1 MGLLVIPHLHP
12 QGGFDA
18 LNDLAPVASVATV
31 PMVLAVSN
39 ASGFN
44 DLKTMLAHMR
54 QNPGKVNLGSGGPG
68 TTAHLAQ
75 ALFLNLANVQGTLV
89 QYRGTGPALIDVIAG
104 TIEGIIDQTVTLM
117 PLHAD
122 KRARAIAVSAPQRL
136 PRLPDV
142 PTFAEAGL
150 PQFDLRIW
158 NGLVAPK
165 GTPRAA
171 LDRLAA
177 AVSQVMDSPEYVERV
192 EKQFASE
199 IPSTADRPRWV
210 PAPSGARRLAGGR
223 SGQVNRYSGQVRRAL
238 RSTFGEGPTECRC
251 SDPSPSGGWWSA
263 PRTGSP
269 RHRPE
274 RRSPA
279 ADSARNGWRSPLD
292 LHPKTRAHIGPV
304 VPQRFVLGTA
314 VVPEGDGVRAP
325 AKPAGP
331 LVATDV
337 PVKE

>member
-1 MGLLVIPHLHP
+1 MIRILFIALCAALLPGLSSAQSFPSRQITIIVGVAPGGTLDALARQIAQGIAPILKQPVVVENLAGAGGLVGFQRLKRSEPDGHTLNFSNMGLLVIPHLHP

-54 QNPGKVNLGSGGPG
+54 QNPCKVNLGSGGPG

-199 IPSTADRPRWV
+199 IPSAADRGPD
-210 PAPSGARRLAGGR
+210 GFRRL
-223 SGQVNRYSGQVRRAL
+223 L
-238 RSTFGEGPTECRC
+238 
-251 SDPSPSGGWWSA
+251 
-263 PRTGSP
+263 
-269 RHRPE
+269 E
-274 RRSPA
+274 RDATRV
-279 ADSARNGWRSPLD
+279 ADLVKS
-292 LHPKTRAHIGPV
+292 IGI
-304 VPQRFVLGTA
+304 QG
-314 VVPEGDGVRAP
+314 
-325 AKPAGP
+325 K
-331 LVATDV
+331 
-337 PVKE
+337 

>member
-1 MGLLVIPHLHP
+1 MIRILFIALCAALLPGLSAAQSFPSRQITIIVGVAPGGTLDALARQIAQGIAPILKQPVVVENLAGAGGLVGFQRLKRSEPDGHTLNFSNMGLLVIPHLHP

-199 IPSTADRPRWV
+199 IPSAADRGPD
-210 PAPSGARRLAGGR
+210 GFRRL
-223 SGQVNRYSGQVRRAL
+223 L
-238 RSTFGEGPTECRC
+238 
-251 SDPSPSGGWWSA
+251 
-263 PRTGSP
+263 
-269 RHRPE
+269 E
-274 RRSPA
+274 RDASRV
-279 ADSARNGWRSPLD
+279 ADLVKS
-292 LHPKTRAHIGPV
+292 IGT
-304 VPQRFVLGTA
+304 QG
-314 VVPEGDGVRAP
+314 
-325 AKPAGP
+325 K
-331 LVATDV
+331 
-337 PVKE
+337 

>member
-1 MGLLVIPHLHP
+1 MIRILFIALCAALLPGLSAAQSFPSRQITIIVGVAPGGTLDALARQIAQGIAPILKQPVVVENLAGAGGLVGFQRLKRSEPDGHTLNFSNMGLLVIPHLHP

-199 IPSTADRPRWV
+199 IPSAADRGPD
-210 PAPSGARRLAGGR
+210 GFRRLM
-223 SGQVNRYSGQVRRAL
+223 
-238 RSTFGEGPTECRC
+238 
-251 SDPSPSGGWWSA
+251 
-263 PRTGSP
+263 
-269 RHRPE
+269 E
-274 RRSPA
+274 RDATRV
-279 ADSARNGWRSPLD
+279 ADLVKS
-292 LHPKTRAHIGPV
+292 IGI
-304 VPQRFVLGTA
+304 RG
-314 VVPEGDGVRAP
+314 
-325 AKPAGP
+325 K
-331 LVATDV
+331 
-337 PVKE
+337 

>member
-1 MGLLVIPHLHP
+1 MIRILFIALCAALLPGLSAAQSFPSRQITIIVGVAPGGTLDALARQIAQGIAPILKQPVVVENLAGAGGLVGFQRLKRSEPDGHTLNFSNMGLLVIPHLHP

-158 NGLVAPK
+158 NGLEAPK

-199 IPSTADRPRWV
+199 IPSAADRGPD
-210 PAPSGARRLAGGR
+210 GFRRL
-223 SGQVNRYSGQVRRAL
+223 L
-238 RSTFGEGPTECRC
+238 
-251 SDPSPSGGWWSA
+251 
-263 PRTGSP
+263 
-269 RHRPE
+269 E
-274 RRSPA
+274 RDASRV
-279 ADSARNGWRSPLD
+279 ADLVKS
-292 LHPKTRAHIGPV
+292 IGI
-304 VPQRFVLGTA
+304 QG
-314 VVPEGDGVRAP
+314 
-325 AKPAGP
+325 K
-331 LVATDV
+331 
-337 PVKE
+337 

>member
-1 MGLLVIPHLHP
+1 VIRTLLAALLVAMLPGLSAAQTFPTRQITIIVGVAPGGTLDALARQIAQGISPILKQPVVVENLAGAGGLVGFQRLKRSEPDGHTLNFSNMGLLVIPHLHP
-12 QGGFDA
+12 QGGFDP

-39 ASGFN
+39 ASGFT
-44 DLKTMLAHMR
+44 DLKSMLAHMR
-54 QNPGKVNLGSGGPG
+54 QNPGKINLGSGGPG

-75 ALFLNLANVQGTLV
+75 AHFLSLAKVEGTLV

-122 KRARAIAVSAPQRL
+122 KRARAIAVSAPQRVA
-136 PRLPDV
+136 RMPDV

-171 LDRLAA
+171 LERLAA
-177 AVSQVMDSPEYVERV
+177 AVSQVMDSPEYVDRV

-199 IPSTADRPRWV
+199 IPSAADRGPD
-210 PAPSGARRLAGGR
+210 GFRRLLEKDAAR
-223 SGQVNRYSGQVRRAL
+223 VADL
-238 RSTFGEGPTECRC
+238 IK
-251 SDPSPSGGWWSA
+251 A
-263 PRTGSP
+263 TGLQ
-269 RHRPE
+269 
-274 RRSPA
+274 
-279 ADSARNGWRSPLD
+279 G
-292 LHPKTRAHIGPV
+292 K
-304 VPQRFVLGTA
+304 
-314 VVPEGDGVRAP
+314 
-325 AKPAGP
+325 
-331 LVATDV
+331 
-337 PVKE
+337 

>member
-1 MGLLVIPHLHP
+1 MIRILFIALCAALLPGLSSAQSFPSRQITIIVGVAPGGTLDALARQIAQGIAPILKQPVVVENLAGAGGLVGFQRLKRSEPDGHTLNFSNMGLLVIPHLHP

-199 IPSTADRPRWV
+199 IPSAADRGPE
-210 PAPSGARRLAGGR
+210 GFRRL
-223 SGQVNRYSGQVRRAL
+223 L
-238 RSTFGEGPTECRC
+238 
-251 SDPSPSGGWWSA
+251 
-263 PRTGSP
+263 
-269 RHRPE
+269 E
-274 RRSPA
+274 RDATRV
-279 ADSARNGWRSPLD
+279 ADLVKS
-292 LHPKTRAHIGPV
+292 IGI
-304 VPQRFVLGTA
+304 QG
-314 VVPEGDGVRAP
+314 
-325 AKPAGP
+325 K
-331 LVATDV
+331 
-337 PVKE
+337 

>member
-1 MGLLVIPHLHP
+1 MIRILFIALCAALLPGLSAAQSFPSRQITIIVGVAPGGTLDALARQIAQGIAPILKQPVVVENLAGAGGLVGFQRLKRSEPDGHTLNFSNMGLLVIPHLHP

-199 IPSTADRPRWV
+199 IPSAADRGPD
-210 PAPSGARRLAGGR
+210 GFRRL
-223 SGQVNRYSGQVRRAL
+223 L
-238 RSTFGEGPTECRC
+238 
-251 SDPSPSGGWWSA
+251 
-263 PRTGSP
+263 
-269 RHRPE
+269 E
-274 RRSPA
+274 RDASRV
-279 ADSARNGWRSPLD
+279 ADLVKS
-292 LHPKTRAHIGPV
+292 IGI
-304 VPQRFVLGTA
+304 QG
-314 VVPEGDGVRAP
+314 
-325 AKPAGP
+325 K
-331 LVATDV
+331 
-337 PVKE
+337 

>member
-1 MGLLVIPHLHP
+1 MIRMFLIALLAALLPALSSAQTFPSRQITIIVGVAPGGTLDALARQIAQGIAPILKQPVVVENLAGAGGLVGFQRLKRSDPDGHTLNFSNMGLLVIPHLHP
-12 QGGFDA
+12 QGGFDP

-39 ASGFN
+39 ASGFT
-44 DLKTMLAHMR
+44 DLNAMLAHMR

-122 KRARAIAVSAPQRL
+122 RRARAIAVSAPKRL
-136 PRLPDV
+136 PRLADV

-199 IPSTADRPRWV
+199 IPSAADRGPD
-210 PAPSGARRLAGGR
+210 GFRRL
-223 SGQVNRYSGQVRRAL
+223 L
-238 RSTFGEGPTECRC
+238 E
-251 SDPSPSGGWWSA
+251 SDA
-263 PRTGSP
+263 TRV
-269 RHRPE
+269 
-274 RRSPA
+274 
-279 ADSARNGWRSPLD
+279 ADLIKS
-292 LHPKTRAHIGPV
+292 IGI
-304 VPQRFVLGTA
+304 QG
-314 VVPEGDGVRAP
+314 
-325 AKPAGP
+325 K
-331 LVATDV
+331 
-337 PVKE
+337 

>member
-1 MGLLVIPHLHP
+1 MLLIGLLATLLPTLSSAQTFPSRQITIIVGVAPGGTLDALARQIAQGIAPILKQPVVVENLAGAGGLVGFQRLKRSDADGHTLNFSNMGLLVIPHLHP
-12 QGGFDA
+12 QGGFDP

-39 ASGFN
+39 ASGFA
-44 DLKTMLAHMR
+44 DLNTMLAHMR

-199 IPSTADRPRWV
+199 IPSSADRGPD
-210 PAPSGARRLAGGR
+210 GFRRL
-223 SGQVNRYSGQVRRAL
+223 L
-238 RSTFGEGPTECRC
+238 
-251 SDPSPSGGWWSA
+251 
-263 PRTGSP
+263 
-269 RHRPE
+269 E
-274 RRSPA
+274 RDA
-279 ADSARNGWRSPLD
+279 
-292 LHPKTRAHIGPV
+292 TRVASLIKSIGI
-304 VPQRFVLGTA
+304 QG
-314 VVPEGDGVRAP
+314 
-325 AKPAGP
+325 K
-331 LVATDV
+331 
-337 PVKE
+337 

>member
-1 MGLLVIPHLHP
+1 MIRILFIALCAALLPGLSSAQSFPSRQITIIVGVAPGGTLDALARQIAQGIAPILKQPVVVENLAGAGGLVGFQRLKRSEPDGHTLNFSNMGLLVIPHLHP

-199 IPSTADRPRWV
+199 IPSAADRGPD
-210 PAPSGARRLAGGR
+210 GFRRL
-223 SGQVNRYSGQVRRAL
+223 L
-238 RSTFGEGPTECRC
+238 
-251 SDPSPSGGWWSA
+251 
-263 PRTGSP
+263 
-269 RHRPE
+269 E
-274 RRSPA
+274 RDATRV
-279 ADSARNGWRSPLD
+279 ADLVKS
-292 LHPKTRAHIGPV
+292 IGI
-304 VPQRFVLGTA
+304 QG
-314 VVPEGDGVRAP
+314 
-325 AKPAGP
+325 K
-331 LVATDV
+331 
-337 PVKE
+337 

>member
-1 MGLLVIPHLHP
+1 MIRMFLIALLAALLPALSSAQTFPSRQITIIVGVAPGGTLDALARQIAQGIAPILKQPVVVENLAGAGGLVGFQRLKRSDPDGHTLNFSNMGLLVIPHLHP
-12 QGGFDA
+12 QGGFDP

-39 ASGFN
+39 ASGFT
-44 DLKTMLAHMR
+44 DLNAMLAHMR

-122 KRARAIAVSAPQRL
+122 RRARAIAVSAPKRL
-136 PRLPDV
+136 PRLADV

-199 IPSTADRPRWV
+199 IPSAADRGPD
-210 PAPSGARRLAGGR
+210 GFRRL
-223 SGQVNRYSGQVRRAL
+223 L
-238 RSTFGEGPTECRC
+238 
-251 SDPSPSGGWWSA
+251 
-263 PRTGSP
+263 
-269 RHRPE
+269 E
-274 RRSPA
+274 RDATRV
-279 ADSARNGWRSPLD
+279 ADLIKS
-292 LHPKTRAHIGPV
+292 IGI
-304 VPQRFVLGTA
+304 QG
-314 VVPEGDGVRAP
+314 
-325 AKPAGP
+325 K
-331 LVATDV
+331 
-337 PVKE
+337 

>member
-1 MGLLVIPHLHP
+1 MIRILFIALFAALLPGLSAAQSFPSRQITIIVGVAPGGTLDALARQIAQGIAPILKQPVVVENLAGAGGLVGFQRLKRSEPDGHTLNFSNMGLLVIPHLHP

-199 IPSTADRPRWV
+199 IPSAADRGPD
-210 PAPSGARRLAGGR
+210 GFRRL
-223 SGQVNRYSGQVRRAL
+223 L
-238 RSTFGEGPTECRC
+238 
-251 SDPSPSGGWWSA
+251 
-263 PRTGSP
+263 
-269 RHRPE
+269 E
-274 RRSPA
+274 RDATRV
-279 ADSARNGWRSPLD
+279 ADLVKS
-292 LHPKTRAHIGPV
+292 IGI
-304 VPQRFVLGTA
+304 QG
-314 VVPEGDGVRAP
+314 
-325 AKPAGP
+325 K
-331 LVATDV
+331 
-337 PVKE
+337 

>member
-1 MGLLVIPHLHP
+1 MIRTLFAALLAAALPALSAAQSQSFPTRQITIIVGVAPGGTLDALARQIAQGISPILKQPVVVENLAGAGGLVGFQRLKRSEPDGHTLNFSNMGLLVIPHLHP
-12 QGGFDA
+12 QGGFDP

-44 DLKTMLAHMR
+44 DLKSMLAHMR

-75 ALFLNLANVQGTLV
+75 AHFLSLANVQGTLV

-136 PRLPDV
+136 ARMPDV

-171 LDRLAA
+171 LERLAA

-199 IPSTADRPRWV
+199 IPSMADRGPD
-210 PAPSGARRLAGGR
+210 GFRRLLEKDAASVAGLIK
-223 SGQVNRYSGQVRRAL
+223 A
-238 RSTFGEGPTECRC
+238 
-251 SDPSPSGGWWSA
+251 
-263 PRTGSP
+263 TGLQ
-269 RHRPE
+269 
-274 RRSPA
+274 
-279 ADSARNGWRSPLD
+279 G
-292 LHPKTRAHIGPV
+292 K
-304 VPQRFVLGTA
+304 
-314 VVPEGDGVRAP
+314 
-325 AKPAGP
+325 
-331 LVATDV
+331 
-337 PVKE
+337 

>member
-1 MGLLVIPHLHP
+1 MFLIALLAALLPALSAAQTFPSRQITIIVGVAPGGTLDALARQIAQGIAPILKQPVVVENLAGAGGLVGFQRLKRSDPDGHTLNFSNMGLLVIPHLHP
-12 QGGFDA
+12 QGGFDP

-39 ASGFN
+39 ASGFT
-44 DLKTMLAHMR
+44 DLNAMLAHMR

-122 KRARAIAVSAPQRL
+122 RRARAIAVSAPKRL
-136 PRLPDV
+136 PRLADV

-199 IPSTADRPRWV
+199 IPSAADRGPD
-210 PAPSGARRLAGGR
+210 GFRRL
-223 SGQVNRYSGQVRRAL
+223 L
-238 RSTFGEGPTECRC
+238 
-251 SDPSPSGGWWSA
+251 
-263 PRTGSP
+263 
-269 RHRPE
+269 E
-274 RRSPA
+274 RDATRV
-279 ADSARNGWRSPLD
+279 ADLIKS
-292 LHPKTRAHIGPV
+292 IGI
-304 VPQRFVLGTA
+304 QG
-314 VVPEGDGVRAP
+314 
-325 AKPAGP
+325 K
-331 LVATDV
+331 
-337 PVKE
+337 